1 MRFILLLMALLLA
14 VPVAYSAGKVPPN
27 LSLRLKQNVLAA
39 VTVGL
44 SLWATIAP
52 VAAGDDAVANQEQE
66 EKVEQEPVADGIEE
80 IAEDMPEEEA
90 VWFELKTHPLA
101 HRRAVFYLLID
112 MFEHWRVVHV
122 NYVGDDHDGE
132 PLFVGLRTY
141 TRVGDD
147 PAFRFAMTALV
158 GHEGLV
164 QENIDVEEV
173 EFFPSK
179 ASIPYFDITLLK
191 INGLNMS
198 DYKPIRMTRHVK
210 LFADVE
216 MLSYRVDLADNLLE
230 YFDYPLRFR
239 NCKSRN
245 IVTVDNQKMILNNCS
260 IPYTPA
266 VTGSPVF
273 SDKNELIGLYVG
285 WTDPGNHLAVTMPK
299 ALLDLSSYAIS
310 KRDKLPIM
318 WGELKK

>member
-1 MRFILLLMALLLA
+1 MIDEGKMRFVILMALLLNA
-14 VPVAYSAGKVPPN
+14 PVAYPAGKVHPN
-27 LSLRLKQNVLAA
+27 LSPRLKQHVLAA

-44 SLWATIAP
+44 SLWAAIAP
-52 VAAGDDAVANQEQE
+52 VAAGDDAVANQEQQA
-66 EKVEQEPVADGIEE
+66 EQGGIEE
-80 IAEDMPEEEA
+80 IVEDIPEKEP
-90 VWFELKTHPLA
+90 VWFELKTNPLA
-101 HRRAVFYLLID
+101 HQRAVFYLLID

-122 NYVGDDHDGE
+122 NYVGDDRDGE

-191 INGLNMS
+191 INGLDMS

-230 YFDYPLRFR
+230 YFDYPLWFR
-239 NCKSRN
+239 NCRSGN
-245 IVTVDNQKMILNNCS
+245 MVPVDGHKLMLNNCS

-266 VTGSPVF
+266 VTGSPIF
-273 SDKNELIGLYVG
+273 GDEAELLGMYVG
-285 WTDPGNHLAVTMPK
+285 WLDQDHHLAVTIPK
-299 ALLDLSSYAIS
+299 ALLDLSAYAID
-310 KRDKLPIM
+310 KREKLPVM
-318 WGELKK
+318 WGELKR